1 MKALDVSMKEAES
14 RVKLCEEAIRV
25 KDQVI
30 WVILRNDKIWDH
42 FQPLIYLIHRI
53 KGQKWS
59 QIVEAN
65 SMQYALY
72 ILL

>member
-42 FQPLIYLIHRI
+42 FQPLI
-53 KGQKWS
+53 
-59 QIVEAN
+59 
-65 SMQYALY
+65 
-72 ILL
+72 